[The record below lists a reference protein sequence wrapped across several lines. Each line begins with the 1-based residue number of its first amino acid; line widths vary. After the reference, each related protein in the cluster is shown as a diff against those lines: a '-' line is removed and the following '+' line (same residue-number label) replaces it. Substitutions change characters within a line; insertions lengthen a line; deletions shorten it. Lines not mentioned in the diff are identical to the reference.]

1 MGEKEGG
8 ERGGYERGEGE
19 GEREGEGSKG
29 KGRERGEREGEW
41 GVGEGEGSKGKGRE
55 GGERE
60 GRVGEERDRGRG
72 WSVSSHAVTHSR
84 THKQAYTL
92 AQTNK
97 QTLSLKHTLAPP
109 PNTHTVSHGIPDSV
123 RDRDAKRINELL
135 CQNAQEK
142 AKEDE
147 EDGVLRVCVAITE
160 IAAAS
165 VIAAAATVVVVVVL
179 VRGGVCCPHNT
190 AQELR
195 QQRHLFLVAFV
206 FSEQASA
213 PESRACSVVLFMSQV
228 RLRPLTWFCRP
239 FTPMHVFTHTHAP
252 LLSSPPPLA
261 SHEPEITQEL
271 RALMR
276 F

>member
-109 PNTHTVSHGIPDSV
+109 PNTHTLSPMAYLTVYGIGMRNASMSFFVKTPRKRPKKMKRMVSCGCAWPSQ
-123 RDRDAKRINELL
+123 KSLL
-135 CQNAQEK
+135 
-142 AKEDE
+142 
-147 EDGVLRVCVAITE
+147 L
-160 IAAAS
+160 
-165 VIAAAATVVVVVVL
+165 
-179 VRGGVCCPHNT
+179 P
-190 AQELR
+190 
-195 QQRHLFLVAFV
+195 
-206 FSEQASA
+206 
-213 PESRACSVVLFMSQV
+213 
-228 RLRPLTWFCRP
+228 
-239 FTPMHVFTHTHAP
+239 
-252 LLSSPPPLA
+252 
-261 SHEPEITQEL
+261 
-271 RALMR
+271 
-276 F
+276 